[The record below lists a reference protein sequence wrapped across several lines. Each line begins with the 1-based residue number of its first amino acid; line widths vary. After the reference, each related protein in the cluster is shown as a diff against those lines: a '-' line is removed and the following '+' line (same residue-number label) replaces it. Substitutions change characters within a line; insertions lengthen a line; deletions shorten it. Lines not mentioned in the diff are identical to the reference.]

1 MPEKVVATNE
11 NIKELVEKAI
21 KKYGLNADLNFID
34 VSHVTDM
41 SSLFADSL
49 FNGDISNWNV
59 SNVTNMSG
67 MFEGSPLEANPPK
80 WYKKH

>member
-1 MPEKVVATNE
+1 M
-11 NIKELVEKAI
+11 
-21 KKYGLNADLNFID
+21 
-34 VSHVTDM
+34 SHVTDM

-49 FNGDISNWNV
+49 FNGDISKWDVSNVISMSYMFSNMPWRHGFCGDISQWNV
-59 SNVTNMSG
+59 SNVTDMSG

>member
-1 MPEKVVATNE
+1 M
-11 NIKELVEKAI
+11 
-21 KKYGLNADLNFID
+21 
-34 VSHVTDM
+34 DM